1 MLNLQFDPQ
10 FWSDSFGDLLGSFSS
25 SMPPVVG
32 ALIVLLIGYLVAKAI
47 KKLVYRLLK
56 STKWDEKL
64 LGSNVGGMDMNSFLS
79 KLVYFLIM
87 IMVLMI
93 VLDMLG
99 VQTVLD
105 PLKNMVNQFFGYI
118 PNVIGAGIIGFIGY
132 MLANFASEAIGM
144 GGDALDKA
152 ATKLGFSETEKLT
165 GILKSF
171 VFIFIIL
178 LFAVPAL
185 DTLDI
190 EAISVPAKSILNSI
204 TSSLPNILAAG
215 IIIAVF
221 VWGGKFIS
229 DMMYDLF
236 KNMNIDGVGTK
247 LGIDGMMA
255 QGQTLSGV
263 LSKLLY
269 FFIAFFGVVTG
280 VEKLGFEQLTGFMN
294 KILALSGNMLFGLA
308 LLLVGNFISK
318 FAAKTVSGSGE
329 FISTIVRVAT
339 LGLFLAISLRSMG
352 IANSIVDLAFGLIL
366 GAVAVAV
373 ALAYGLGGREAAGE
387 HMKKILGKF

>member
-1 MLNLQFDPQ
+1 MFNLQIQGQLQGLLD
-10 FWSDSFGDLLGSFSS
+10 SLSGSFGSKIPSVL
-25 SMPPVVG
+25 G
-32 ALIVLLIGYLVAKAI
+32 ALLVLFIGYIVAKSI

-56 STKWDEKL
+56 GTKWDEKL
-64 LGSNVGGMDMNSFLS
+64 LGSNVGKMDMNSFLA

-99 VQTVLD
+99 VQQVLD
-105 PLKNMVNQFFGYI
+105 PLKNMVSQFFAYI
-118 PNVIGAGIIGFIGY
+118 PNIIGAGIIGFIGY
-132 MLANFASEAIGM
+132 ILATFASEAIGM
-144 GGDALDKA
+144 GGDFLDGWA
-152 ATKLGFSETEKLT
+152 SKLGFKETDKLA

-178 LFAVPAL
+178 LFAVTAL
-185 DTLDI
+185 DTLNI
-190 EAISVPAKSILNSI
+190 EAISGPAKDILNSI
-204 TSSLPNILAAG
+204 LGTLPNIIAAG
-215 IIIAVF
+215 IIIGLF

-229 DMMYDLF
+229 EMMYDLF
-236 KNMNIDGVGTK
+236 KNMNIDGVGAK
-247 LGIDGMMA
+247 LGVDGMLSS
-255 QGQTLSGV
+255 GQSLSGI
-263 LSKLLY
+263 LSKLVY
-269 FFIAFFGVVTG
+269 FFIAFFGVTTG
-280 VEKLGFEQLTGFMN
+280 IEKLGFAQLTGFMN
-294 KILALSGNMLFGLA
+294 KILSLSGNMVFGLA

-318 FAAKTVSGSGE
+318 FAAKAVAGSGE
-329 FISTIVRVAT
+329 FLSSIVRIAT

>member
-1 MLNLQFDPQ
+1 MLNLKFD
-10 FWSDSFGDLLGSFSS
+10 FTNSLEGLLGSFSS
-25 SMPPVVG
+25 SVPNVIG
-32 ALIVLLIGYLVAKAI
+32 ALLVLFIGYIVAKAV

-56 STKWDEKL
+56 GTKWDEKL
-64 LGSNVGGMDMNSFLS
+64 LGSNVGSMDMNSFLA

-99 VQTVLD
+99 VEQVLD
-105 PLKNMVNQFFGYI
+105 PLKNMVSQFFSYV
-118 PNVIGAGIIGFIGY
+118 PNIIGAGIIGFIGY
-132 MLANFASEAIGM
+132 ILASFASEAIGM
-144 GGDALDKA
+144 GGDFLDRWA
-152 ATKLGFSETEKLT
+152 SKLGFSETDKLAS
-165 GILKSF
+165 ILKSF

-178 LFAVPAL
+178 LFAVTAL
-185 DTLDI
+185 DTLNI
-190 EAISVPAKSILNSI
+190 EAISGPAKEILNSI
-204 TSSLPNILAAG
+204 LGTLPNILAAG
-215 IIIAVF
+215 IIIGLF

-229 DMMYDLF
+229 EMMHDLF
-236 KNMNIDGVGTK
+236 KNMNIDGVGAK
-247 LGIDGMMA
+247 LGVDGMLSN
-255 QGQTLSGV
+255 GQSLSGI
-263 LSKLLY
+263 LSKLVY

-280 VEKLGFEQLTGFMN
+280 VEKLGFTQLTDFMN
-294 KILALSGNMLFGLA
+294 KILSLSGSMVFGLA

-318 FAAKTVSGSGE
+318 FAAKAVAGSGE
-329 FISTIVRVAT
+329 FLSSIVRVAT

-352 IANSIVDLAFGLIL
+352 IANSIVDLAFGLTL

>member
-1 MLNLQFDPQ
+1 MNINIGEAVQ
-10 FWSDSFGDLLGSFSS
+10 GLLGSFSDS
-25 SMPPVVG
+25 LPSVVG
-32 ALIVLLIGYLVAKAI
+32 ALLVLFIGYIVAKAI

-64 LGSNVGGMDMNSFLS
+64 LGNGVGKMDMNNFLA

-99 VQTVLD
+99 VQQVLD
-105 PLKNMVNQFFGYI
+105 PLKNMVSQFFAYI
-118 PNVIGAGIIGFIGY
+118 PNIVGAGIIGFIGY
-132 MLANFASEAIGM
+132 ILATFASEAIGM
-144 GGDALDKA
+144 GGEFLDGA
-152 ATKLGFSETEKLT
+152 ATKLGFKETDKLT

-178 LFAVPAL
+178 LFAVTAL
-185 DTLDI
+185 DTLNI
-190 EAISVPAKSILNSI
+190 EAISGPAKDILESILG
-204 TSSLPNILAAG
+204 TLPNIIAAG
-215 IIIAVF
+215 IIIGLF

-229 DMMYDLF
+229 EMMHDLF
-236 KNMNIDGVGTK
+236 KNMNVDGVGAK
-247 LGIDGMMA
+247 LGVDGMLSS
-255 QGQTLSGV
+255 GQTFSG
-263 LSKLLY
+263 LLAKLVY
-269 FFIAFFGVVTG
+269 FFIAFIGVTTG
-280 VEKLGFEQLTGFMN
+280 IEKLGFEQLTSFMN
-294 KILALSGNMLFGLA
+294 KIMSLTGNMVFGLA

-318 FAAKTVSGSGE
+318 FAAKAVAGSGE
-329 FISTIVRVAT
+329 FLSSIVRIAT

>member
-1 MLNLQFDPQ
+1 MNFDIGQ
-10 FWSDSFGDLLGSFSS
+10 SIQDLVGSFSNS
-25 SMPPVVG
+25 VPSVIG
-32 ALIVLLIGYLVAKAI
+32 ALLVLFIGYLVAKAV

-56 STKWDEKL
+56 GTKWDEKL
-64 LGSNVGGMDMNSFLS
+64 LGSNVGKMDMNNFLA

-99 VQTVLD
+99 VQQVLD
-105 PLKNMVNQFFGYI
+105 PLKNMVSQFFSYV
-118 PNVIGAGIIGFIGY
+118 PNIIGAGIIGFIGY
-132 MLANFASEAIGM
+132 ILATFASEAIGM
-144 GGDALDKA
+144 GGDFLDGWA
-152 ATKLGFSETEKLT
+152 SKLGFSETDKLA

-178 LFAVPAL
+178 LFAVTAL
-185 DTLDI
+185 DTLNI
-190 EAISVPAKSILNSI
+190 EAISGPAKEILNSI
-204 TSSLPNILAAG
+204 LGSLPNIIAAG
-215 IIIAVF
+215 IIIALF

-229 DMMYDLF
+229 EMMHDLF
-236 KNMNIDGVGTK
+236 KNMNVDGVGAK
-247 LGIDGMMA
+247 LGVDGMLSS
-255 QGQTLSGV
+255 GQTLSSV
-263 LSKLLY
+263 LSKLVY
-269 FFIAFFGVVTG
+269 FFIAFFGVTTG
-280 VEKLGFEQLTGFMN
+280 IEKLGFEQLTSFMN
-294 KILALSGNMLFGLA
+294 KILSLSGNMLFGLA

-318 FAAKTVSGSGE
+318 FAAKAVAGSGE
-329 FISTIVRVAT
+329 FISSVVRIAT

-352 IANSIVDLAFGLIL
+352 IANSIVDLAFGLTL